1 MAQRVHY
8 RKHNHYNTKSNKV
21 RPIRTPGG
29 KLTIHVIKK
38 KAGKPKCA
46 DCKNPMQGVK
56 ALRPA
61 DNQRARKK
69 DRKVSRA
76 YGGSICAKCIKERI
90 MRAFL
95 FEEQKCVRQVLKEK
109 KKQEQKV
116 KKVKKEKKDKKEKAD
131 KKDKKKVI
139 AKDAKKKVPSSTKN
153 FKKVGDKKKG
163 GK

>member
-1 MAQRVHY
+1 MTQRVHY

-21 RPIRTPGG
+21 RPVRTPGG
-29 KLTIHVIKK
+29 RLTIHVVKK

-46 DCKNPMQGVK
+46 DCKMAIQGVK

-76 YGGSICAKCIKERI
+76 YGGSICAKCIRERI

-109 KKQEQKV
+109 KKQEKKV
-116 KKVKKEKKDKKEKAD
+116 KKVKKEKKKATS
-131 KKDKKKVI
+131 
-139 AKDAKKKVPSSTKN
+139 KDAKKTTTNNKKP
-153 FKKVGDKKKG
+153 KKVVTDKRKG
-163 GK
+163 R

>member
-21 RPIRTPGG
+21 RPVRTPGG
-29 KLTIHVIKK
+29 KLTVHVLKK

-46 DCKNPMQGVK
+46 DCKSDIQGVK

-61 DNQRARKK
+61 DNKRTKK
-69 DRKVSRA
+69 KNRTVSRA
-76 YGGSICAKCIKERI
+76 YGGSLCARCLRERI

-109 KKQEQKV
+109 KKQEKKV
-116 KKVKKEKKDKKEKAD
+116 KKVKKEKKKQTTKDTKKTTD
-131 KKDKKKVI
+131 NKKV
-139 AKDAKKKVPSSTKN
+139 KKVA
-153 FKKVGDKKKG
+153 DKKKG
-163 GK
+163 R

>member
-21 RPIRTPGG
+21 RPVRTPGG
-29 KLTIHVIKK
+29 KLTVHVVKK

-46 DCKNPMQGVK
+46 DCKTAIQGVK

-61 DNQRARKK
+61 DNRRARKK
-69 DRKVSRA
+69 NRTVSRA
-76 YGGSICAKCIKERI
+76 YGGSICAKCIRERI

-109 KKQEQKV
+109 KKQEKKV
-116 KKVKKEKKDKKEKAD
+116 KKVKKEKKKTATKDTKKTSNKKGKKPAD
-131 KKDKKKVI
+131 
-139 AKDAKKKVPSSTKN
+139 S
-153 FKKVGDKKKG
+153 KKKG
-163 GK
+163 R

>member
-1 MAQRVHY
+1 MTQRVHY

-29 KLTIHVIKK
+29 KLTIHVVKK

-46 DCKNPMQGVK
+46 DCKTAIQGVK

-61 DNQRARKK
+61 DNRRARKK

-76 YGGSICAKCIKERI
+76 YGGSICAKCIRERI

-109 KKQEQKV
+109 KKQEKKV
-116 KKVKKEKKDKKEKAD
+116 KKVKKEKKKST
-131 KKDKKKVI
+131 
-139 AKDAKKKVPSSTKN
+139 AKDAKKTATDNKKA
-153 FKKVGDKKKG
+153 KKVGDKRKG
-163 GK
+163 R

>member
-21 RPIRTPGG
+21 RPVRTPGG
-29 KLTIHVIKK
+29 KLTIHVVKK

-46 DCKNPMQGVK
+46 DCKTAIQGVK

-61 DNQRARKK
+61 DNNRAR
-69 DRKVSRA
+69 RKNRTVTRA
-76 YGGSICAKCIKERI
+76 YGGSICARCIRERI

-109 KKQEQKV
+109 KKQEKKV
-116 KKVKKEKKDKKEKAD
+116 KKVKKEKKKVNAKEVKKTGTDNKKA
-131 KKDKKKVI
+131 KKV
-139 AKDAKKKVPSSTKN
+139 A
-153 FKKVGDKKKG
+153 DKKKG
-163 GK
+163 K